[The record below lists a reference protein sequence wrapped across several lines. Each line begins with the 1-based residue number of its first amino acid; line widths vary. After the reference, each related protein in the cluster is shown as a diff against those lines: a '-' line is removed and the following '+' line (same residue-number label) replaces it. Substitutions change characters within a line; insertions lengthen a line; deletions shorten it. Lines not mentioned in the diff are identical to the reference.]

1 MKDILKIMY
10 EMLPLELRR
19 GKILFINFS
28 KPQVERIDCKNA
40 TCIYIAENE
49 EQQVQVEKNINRR
62 GEMYDTVMTF
72 ETGKGKN
79 VVNNLEVWMENKKF
93 DCIIGNPPYAGK
105 GHPLYLRIL
114 ETIKPM
120 TNEVIWLCPSQW
132 VKNYKDSDYVAEIKK
147 TTCKDLIEHENVG
160 NPFSDAGLANEV
172 AVFHFGNAEKYENY
186 EDIRLE
192 RFVKP
197 KLAKSIW
204 NKFDKWNAKNGNID
218 NYNKVDSK
226 KKYYVRAQ
234 WIRGNQDLKTNR
246 PKWDWTTLFGTDQRT
261 DFSFKPNDLTNYW
274 NFSTTEECKNF
285 IASTE
290 TDILMFAHFISKISY
305 SNNNQVLAIIPW
317 FGDYTHEWTE
327 DMIQKELGLTDE
339 EVNYIHEEMKEFGWK
354 TRK

>member
-1 MKDILKIMY
+1 MKDILQTMY
-10 EMLPLELRR
+10 DMLPRELRR
-19 GKILFINFS
+19 GKILFINFT

-49 EQQVQVEKNINRR
+49 EQKIQVEKNINRR
-62 GEMYDTVMTF
+62 NEMYDTVMTF

-120 TNEVIWLCPSQW
+120 TNEVVWLCPSQW

-160 NPFSDAGLANEV
+160 NPFSDAGLGNEV
-172 AVFHFGNAEKYENY
+172 AIYHFGNAKKYEDY

-192 RFVKP
+192 RFAKP
-197 KLAKSIW
+197 KLAKNILSKLLKY
-204 NKFDKWNAKNGNID
+204 NDNLNLHDFKKNDKTQTGFWVNC
-218 NYNKVDSK
+218 S
-226 KKYYVRAQ
+226 
-234 WIRGNQDLKTNR
+234 WLRGNVHEAK
-246 PKWDWTTLFGTDQRT
+246 PCWDWTTLFSEENKTS
-261 DFSFKPNDLTNYW
+261 FSFVKGQLWHHWKFETKN
-274 NFSTTEECKNF
+274 ECKNF
-285 IASTE
+285 VNSIDC
-290 TDILMFAHFISKISY
+290 DILMFAIFCGKVNTSITG
-305 SNNNQVLAIIPW
+305 NMLELVPW